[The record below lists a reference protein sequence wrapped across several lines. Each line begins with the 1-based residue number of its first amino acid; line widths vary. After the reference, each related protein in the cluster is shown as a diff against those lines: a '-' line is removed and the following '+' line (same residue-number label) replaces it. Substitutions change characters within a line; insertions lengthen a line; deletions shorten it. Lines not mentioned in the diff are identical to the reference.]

1 MKNTLI
7 IAWKETRTYFVSPM
21 AYIVMAVY
29 AALAAYYFV
38 TSISGVLP
46 EATIRGYILPTT
58 FIFTLLSPIIT
69 MRLLAEEQKLGTL
82 ELLMTSPVRDYEIVM
97 GKFLAS
103 MTSLISLLVPTAY
116 LAIVLVWFA
125 SPDMGPMLSGYLGII
140 FFGMATLSVGLFASS
155 LSGNQIVAAVVAM
168 GILLLLSIIDLA
180 TSYVGSIFTEIFLQI
195 SITTHLESFARG
207 VIDTH
212 DMVFYLIFTTFMLF
226 LTVRSLES
234 RRWR

>member
-1 MKNTLI
+1 MKNTLV

>member
-1 MKNTLI
+1 MKNTLA
-7 IAWKETRTYFVSPM
+7 IAWKETKTYFVSPM

-38 TSISGVLP
+38 DSISGVLP
-46 EATIRGYILPTT
+46 EATVRGYLVPSGLI
-58 FIFTLLSPIIT
+58 FIILSPVIT

-97 GKFLAS
+97 GKFIASLA
-103 MTSLISLLVPTAY
+103 SLISLLIPTIY
-116 LAIVLVWFA
+116 LVILLTWFG
-125 SPDMGPMLSGYLGII
+125 SPDMGPVLSAYLGLTL
-140 FFGMATLSVGLFASS
+140 FGMATLSVGLLASS
-155 LSGNQIVAAVVAM
+155 LSGNQIVAAVLAM
-168 GILLLLSIIDLA
+168 GLLLMLSMIDLA
-180 TSYVGSIFTEIFLQI
+180 SAYVGDPFTAILSQI
-195 SITTHLESFARG
+195 SITVHLQSFIRG

-212 DMVFYLIFTTFMLF
+212 DLAYYVIFTIFMLF

>member
-21 AYIVMAVY
+21 AYIVIAIY

-46 EATIRGYILPTT
+46 EATVRGYIIPTA
-58 FIFTLLSPIIT
+58 FIFTLLSPIMT

-103 MTSLISLLVPTAY
+103 MASLISLLIPTVY
-116 LAIVLVWFA
+116 LVVLLMWFA
-125 SPDMGPMLSGYLGII
+125 TPDIGPILSGYLGII
-140 FFGMATLSVGLFASS
+140 LFGMATLSVGLFASS

-180 TSYVGSIFTEIFLQI
+180 STYVGGIFTELVLEI
-195 SITTHLESFARG
+195 SITAHLESFARG

-212 DMVFYLIFTTFMLF
+212 DFIFYIIFTTFMLF
-226 LTVRSLES
+226 LTVKSLES

>member
-1 MKNTLI
+1 MKNTFV

-21 AYIVMAVY
+21 AYIIMAVY

-46 EATIRGYILPTT
+46 EATVRGYIFPTT

-69 MRLLAEEQKLGTL
+69 MRLLAEEQKMGTL
-82 ELLMTSPVRDYEIVM
+82 EILMTSPVRDYEIVM

-103 MTSLISLLVPTAY
+103 MASLISLLVPTGY
-116 LAIVLVWFA
+116 LVLLLMWFA
-125 SPDMGPMLSGYLGII
+125 TPDIGPILSGYLGII
-140 FFGMATLSVGLFASS
+140 LFGMASLSVGLFASS
-155 LSGNQIVAAVVAM
+155 LSGNQIVAAAVAM
-168 GILLLLSIIDLA
+168 GILLFLSIIDLA
-180 TSYVGSIFTEIFLQI
+180 TSYVGGVFTELVLQI

-207 VIDTH
+207 VVDTH
-212 DMVFYLIFTTFMLF
+212 DLVFYVIFTAFMLF